1 MARQNRTLKKVN
13 KVLARVEKHIEETRD
28 ALEDLEIEFE
38 VLKATVKRLKEAPVE
53 AAEPVEEVD
62 EEIDI
67 ENSTNIT
74 MTRNSESNP
83 QNRVSLGPHV
93 KPVRHV
99 GLQTRGL
106 NSTTTRIRGPPPVGS
121 SAVAIRDKS

>member
-1 MARQNRTLKKVN
+1 MARQNRTLKKVT

-53 AAEPVEEVD
+53 TTDPIEEAD

-74 MTRNSESNP
+74 MTR
-83 QNRVSLGPHV
+83 
-93 KPVRHV
+93 KF
-99 GLQTRGL
+99 
-106 NSTTTRIRGPPPVGS
+106 
-121 SAVAIRDKS
+121 

>member
-28 ALEDLEIEFE
+28 ALDDLEIEFE

-53 AAEPVEEVD
+53 AAEPVEDVE

-74 MTRNSESNP
+74 MTR
-83 QNRVSLGPHV
+83 
-93 KPVRHV
+93 KF
-99 GLQTRGL
+99 
-106 NSTTTRIRGPPPVGS
+106 
-121 SAVAIRDKS
+121 